1 MIKRNILI
9 GFLTGIS
16 ANVAGMILYIFIF
29 SKMGLDET
37 LQDAWDNN
45 YIGKIIAL
53 GAALNFLPFFIFLK
67 KNLIYHARGVLLATV
82 ITAIVIAITNIGS
95 L

>member
-9 GFLTGIS
+9 GFLTGLS
-16 ANVAGMILYIFIF
+16 ANVAGLILYVTIF
-29 SKMGLDET
+29 SQMGLDET
-37 LQDAWDNN
+37 LQDAWFNN
-45 YIGKIIAL
+45 YLGKIIAL

-82 ITAIVIAITNIGS
+82 ITAIIIAITNIGS

>member
-1 MIKRNILI
+1 MIKKNIFI
-9 GFLTGIS
+9 GFLTGLA
-16 ANVAGMILYIFIF
+16 ANVTGIILYITIF
-29 SKMGLDET
+29 SKMGLNET
-37 LQDAWDNN
+37 LEDAWNNN

-82 ITAIVIAITNIGS
+82 LTAIIIAITNIGS

>member
-1 MIKRNILI
+1 MIKRNIFI
-9 GFLTGIS
+9 GFLTGLS
-16 ANVAGMILYIFIF
+16 ANVAGIILYVTIF
-29 SKMGLDET
+29 SQMGLDET
-37 LQDAWDNN
+37 LRDAWYNN
-45 YIGKIIAL
+45 YLGKIIAL

-82 ITAIVIAITNIGS
+82 ITAIIIAITNIGS

>member
-9 GFLTGIS
+9 GFLTGLS
-16 ANVAGMILYIFIF
+16 ANVAGIILYILLF
-29 SKMGLDET
+29 SQMGLDET
-37 LQDAWDNN
+37 LKDAWYNN

-82 ITAIVIAITNIGS
+82 ITAIIIAITNIGS